1 MSAEPGNRDS
11 SPPARVRPGTCLSTE
26 EPHDISDHLLHY
38 LGCLTYNER
47 EKLFDENNE
56 IWEEE
61 ISHFKELDA
70 TFQDSD
76 PRPKFSPEQ
85 RVRKKREAWKADC
98 EKELTRV
105 RILRE
110 AIRTDKHDRH
120 LDESIRASSK
130 RWMDHK
136 GHRGRPPTNEILDT
150 PKYNLERD
158 ISVPIIQY
166 KLRGEVNGAASSE
179 DDRGWEKEANP
190 EQRVWG
196 DFPDQKTKLDVL
208 KTDPTV
214 NLLHQD
220 RYPDRIKYFHLPS
233 NNMIWAENALSRYF
247 GEERPDRHAIRRE
260 LKRNPKT
267 RAYMLLRDPFWR
279 SQLHGGQKAPPHAR
293 HMEPMCITASSVNAT
308 GASPENM
315 VLFMPF
321 LHWETSRQREKSART
336 ITQTVERSK
345 REDKEYLNRMKEK
358 RIEKHR
364 IACDVA
370 DPAPVRPQISA
381 SPKRSDIRI
390 DSFPDT
396 VPQRY
401 FKDALRFEEN
411 YRLRIEKPLG
421 HYLLDAARLFEGM
434 SNYRDKKL
442 LEKYTSGDTPLH
454 PRRTLDQAYHW
465 KLNTTKKRDR
475 DQVVYRATTIP
486 SEKYHIYHRTE
497 GMWPKHKDFNIE
509 GDCDECTSRIKKVS
523 RVVMVDQLWMWVLD
537 KKTIITCFPKRYGVN
552 KQDSSGVH
560 KSIRRRLEANPQI
573 RTVFDLGLIIF
584 DECSNVFFDR
594 TSVDPS
600 QPAVI
605 DIFSKAI
612 GNVMH
617 QQTASFDRLWKWTE
631 LATKAYRSKNLVSS
645 HFEIPL
651 LDINPEG
658 KLQREIKDIIE
669 ELDIMLHIT
678 TCHRRILKQYK
689 DNAENMLDPYG
700 DCGRAHSKMDTS
712 LSLHNRSLRRHR
724 ELTEN
729 LKRQREKTEQAQKQS
744 NEEALKKSQME
755 EKKLLEKKEKCDER
769 QDYTWFMLKAEELSE
784 LVEGRITELCELRAS
799 AVSTADSVKDLLE
812 LKQQQAGVVQAW
824 QAVNQA
830 SETIKQGRS
839 IMMFTLVTIVFLPL
853 SFMSSIFGMNNQ
865 EFSGGGWDIRDE
877 LRLMFPVSAAV
888 ILVSLFWAYSNWSRV
903 ALWAIYKRM
912 TTWLVVKTRVFDL
925 WLRFS
930 KPEKNMIEDANRV
943 TEELLNKARNERYRR
958 NREDREAKERK
969 TEEKEAKEAAEA
981 LHHTHGPGGTPVT
994 ILGQERREYQ
1004 NGKSIDVE
1012 MALPSHRD

>member
-98 EKELTRV
+98 EKRAHPSENIT
-105 RILRE
+105 
-110 AIRTDKHDRH
+110 
-120 LDESIRASSK
+120 ASSK

-208 KTDPTV
+208 KKDPTV

-233 NNMIWAENALSRYF
+233 NNMIWAEVSDCANTERAVPVLWGDASRSPCYTK
-247 GEERPDRHAIRRE
+247 GAKEKPKDPSLHAASRSVLEKSAARR
-260 LKRNPKT
+260 T
-267 RAYMLLRDPFWR
+267 
-279 SQLHGGQKAPPHAR
+279 KAPPHAR

-321 LHWETSRQREKSART
+321 LHWETSRQREKSAHT

-411 YRLRIEKPLG
+411 HRLRIEKPLG
-421 HYLLDAARLFEGM
+421 QYLLDAARLFEGM

-442 LEKYTSGDTPLH
+442 LEKYLSGDTPLH

-552 KQDSSGVH
+552 KHDSSGVH

-784 LVEGRITELCELRAS
+784 LVEGRITELSELRAS

-930 KPEKNMIEDANRV
+930 KPEKNMIEDANIV

-958 NREDREAKERK
+958 NREDREAKEKK

-994 ILGQERREYQ
+994 ILRQERREYQ
-1004 NGKSIDVE
+1004 DGKSIDVE
-1012 MALPSHRD
+1012 MALPSHRN